1 MMTLKDM
8 LIGYA
13 KEVINL
19 PGRHCQKERW
29 ACERFLRD
37 VDRENTNDFPYV
49 FNNEKALRFLKWM
62 SEFKHTKGVLANQ
75 PIDPAPIQI
84 FIFGNLYG
92 WVHRDTGYRRFK
104 KSYWQVARKNA
115 KTQSNACIS
124 SYEASALG
132 EPSSEVYIGATKAE
146 QAKILW
152 NEVQAQINKSSFS
165 EKFITSYGKIRHLKS
180 DSYIQALSKD
190 SGKTGDGFNVQCAVI
205 DEYHAH
211 KTSELLDV
219 LVSGMGSRPQP
230 LLSIITTAGFDLNN
244 PCYVVEYQYVSKLL
258 NPNDD
263 VENDEYFAMVNELD
277 SGDDIKDENN
287 WFKANPI
294 VAGNDIGMNYLR
306 SELKIA
312 LDVPEKMRNFMT
324 KNMNVWVDM
333 PENGY
338 LEISK
343 WDTNTV
349 DENYIETGLS
359 NSDAVFLGVDLS
371 ATTDLTS
378 LGLVGIKGKERFI
391 KHVSFMPSDK
401 YYERMNV
408 DKVPYDLYIKDGKL
422 VLTDG
427 ATVDYIIVKSYIV
440 QWCNRYAVK
449 YVCFD
454 KYNAIN
460 MMWELENDGIPVV
473 EIPQTIAMLSPA
485 TKEFRN
491 DVYNGLVKHDGDKLL
506 KRALLNVQVK
516 TDDQENIMLSKKRSN
531 GRIDPIAAVINA
543 YARVLHEG
551 VSTDV
556 NDNISSDDWCI

>member
-1 MMTLKDM
+1 MMTLKEL
-8 LIGYA
+8 LIDYS
-13 KEVINL
+13 KEVIKT
-19 PGRHCQKERW
+19 PKRHCQKERW

-37 VDRENTNDFPYV
+37 VERENTDDFPYI
-49 FNNEKALRFLKWM
+49 FDDDKALRFFKWM
-62 SEFKHTKGVLANQ
+62 SEFKHTKGVLAGQN
-75 PIDPAPIQI
+75 IDPAPIQI

-92 WVHRDTGYRRFK
+92 WVHKDTGYRRFK

-115 KTQSNACIS
+115 KTQSNACVA

-132 EPSSEVYIGATKAE
+132 EQFSEVYIGATKSE

-152 NEVQAQINKSSFS
+152 NEVKAQINLSNFS
-165 EKFITSYGKIRHLKS
+165 DKFVTSHGKIRHVKS
-180 DSYIQALSKD
+180 SSYIQALSKD
-190 SGKTGDGFNVQCAVI
+190 SGKTGDGFNVQCALI

-211 KTSELLDV
+211 TTSELLDV

-230 LLSIITTAGFDLNN
+230 LLSIITTAGFNLTN
-244 PCYVVEYQYVSKLL
+244 PCYAVEYQYISKLL

-263 VENDEYFAMVNELD
+263 VENEEYFAMVNELD
-277 SGDDIKDENN
+277 PGDDIKDEEN

-294 VAGNDIGMNYLR
+294 VANNEIGMSYLR

-338 LEISK
+338 LDITK
-343 WDTNTV
+343 WDENNV
-349 DENYIETGLS
+349 SADEIERGLME
-359 NSDAVFLGVDLS
+359 SDVVFLGVDLS

-378 LGLVGIKGKERFI
+378 LGLVGVKDNVKFI

-401 YYERMNV
+401 YYERMNT
-408 DKVPYDLYIKDGKL
+408 DKVPYDLYVKDGKL
-422 VLTDG
+422 ILTDG
-427 ATVDYIIVKSYIV
+427 ATVDYTIVKSYIV
-440 QWCNRYAVK
+440 KWCKAYQVK

-460 MMWELENDGIPVV
+460 MMWELENEGIGVV
-473 EIPQTIAMLSPA
+473 EIPQSIAMLSPA

-506 KRALLNVQVK
+506 KRALLNAK
-516 TDDQENIMLSKKRSN
+516 AKIDDQENIMLSKRVST
-531 GRIDPIAAVINA
+531 GRIDPIASVINA
-543 YARVLHEG
+543 YSRVLHELI
-551 VSTDV
+551 VDDI
-556 NDNISSDDWCI
+556 NKNIASDDWSL